1 MFKFSRLSRSSIL
14 VSKLLFLI
22 SSQTLSMNQRL
33 APQTTHNPIM
43 LVLNAVMMFTN
54 TACALEGFGSV

>member
-1 MFKFSRLSRSSIL
+1 MFKLRLSQSSIL
-14 VSKLLFLI
+14 VSELLFLI

-43 LVLNAVMMFTN
+43 LVLNAVMMFAN
-54 TACALEGFGSV
+54 TARALEGFDGV